1 MAAAGRGVGRDVGE
15 IYSSS
20 TFLARADKRQ
30 QQHGISEVF
39 PDFEFFRSLVF
50 KTLNCWGIN
59 AFDSIFFEIFQ
70 SSLVSSKLWNILKQ
84 MEIRDISVRCFRK
97 IFHTYFDER
106 ILKLKTS
113 EDLTI
118 DNHLRENVL
127 QLQELI
133 E

>member
-1 MAAAGRGVGRDVGE
+1 MAAAGKGVGRDVGE

-50 KTLNCWGIN
+50 KTLNCWRIN

-70 SSLVSSKLWNILKQ
+70 SSLVSSKFLEHSETDGNS
-84 MEIRDISVRCFRK
+84 R
-97 IFHTYFDER
+97 YFSAMLSKDFSY
-106 ILKLKTS
+106 LL
-113 EDLTI
+113 
-118 DNHLRENVL
+118 
-127 QLQELI
+127 
-133 E
+133 

>member
-1 MAAAGRGVGRDVGE
+1 
-15 IYSSS
+15 
-20 TFLARADKRQ
+20 
-30 QQHGISEVF
+30 
-39 PDFEFFRSLVF
+39 
-50 KTLNCWGIN
+50 
-59 AFDSIFFEIFQ
+59 
-70 SSLVSSKLWNILKQ
+70 
-84 MEIRDISVRCFRK
+84 MEIRDILVRCFRK